1 MSDEERLLYFAFGS
15 NLLEKQRIDRLG
27 EYGELPKGDRAFLL
41 DYEISFHKIANLKS
55 GEKPHGYATIDQHQN
70 QTVQGLL
77 IGLNRQQ
84 ISRLDRSEGVNANPP
99 HYTKEEVV
107 VQTDDGVE
115 HSAFTYIAGS
125 QRVDKSLRPAN
136 WYLERIVQGAKENG
150 LDEWYVEKLES
161 FGG

>member
-27 EYGELPKGDRAFLL
+27 EFGELTKGKRAILL
-41 DYEISFHKIANLKS
+41 DYEISFHKIANLKP
-55 GEKPHGYATIDQHQN
+55 GEKPHGYATIEPHQN

-77 IGLNRQQ
+77 IELNLQQ
-84 ISRLDRSEGVNANPP
+84 ISSLDRSEGVNVNPP

-107 VQTDDGVE
+107 VRTDDGFE

-125 QRVDKSLRPAN
+125 ERIDKSLGPAN
-136 WYLERIVQGAKENG
+136 RYLEKIIQGAKENG
-150 LDEWYVEKLES
+150 LDDWYVEKLES
-161 FGG
+161 FGV

>member
-1 MSDEERLLYFAFGS
+1 MSRKIVHVIGTGTIGEPLIGLLCDYQEQLGIDE
-15 NLLEKQRIDRLG
+15 IT
-27 EYGELPKGDRAFLL
+27 
-41 DYEISFHKIANLKS
+41 FHKIAEIEE